1 MNVPHE
7 KSKPFLVAKSLGAVV
22 MDRVT
27 KETTHIIAARL
38 GTAKVGFSCIPFGFY
53 RSIFDF
59 SIILVDGS

>member
-27 KETTHIIAARL
+27 EETTHIIAARL
-38 GTAKVGFSCIPFGFY
+38 GTAKVGFFLHTLCFLLFNFRFLNY
-53 RSIFDF
+53 F
-59 SIILVDGS
+59 S